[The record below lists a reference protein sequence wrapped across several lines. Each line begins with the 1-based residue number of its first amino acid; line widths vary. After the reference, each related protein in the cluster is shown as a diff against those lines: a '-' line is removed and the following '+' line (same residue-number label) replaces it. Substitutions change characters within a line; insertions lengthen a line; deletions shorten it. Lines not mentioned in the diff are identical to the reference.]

1 MGGMCTGHRKKL
13 SFLPS
18 VAGKALEET
27 WRRTV
32 REWMLPGQAGRRQTG
47 GEAQQHE
54 G

>member
-27 WRRTV
+27 WRRAV
-32 REWMLPGQAGRRQTG
+32 REWMLTGQAGR
-47 GEAQQHE
+47 
-54 G
+54 

>member
-27 WRRTV
+27 WRRAV
-32 REWMLPGQAGRRQTG
+32 RVDAHWSGRQVTNRR
-47 GEAQQHE
+47 
-54 G
+54 